1 MSDYAK
7 VLTEDRRLVIL
18 RVLSELPNYKSN
30 SSILCT
36 LLERWGHSPSRDQ
49 VKTEL
54 YWLQEQSLLK
64 VEEVESVLLATL
76 TERGMDVAK
85 GRAVQP
91 GVKRPGA

>member
-1 MSDYAK
+1 MSNYAQ
-7 VLTEDRRLVIL
+7 VLSEDRRLVIL
-18 RVLSELPNYKSN
+18 RVLGEMPTYKSN
-30 SSILCT
+30 SSIICT
-36 LLERWGHSPSRDQ
+36 LLERWGHSPSRDL

-54 YWLQEQSLLK
+54 RWLDEQGLIK

-85 GRAVQP
+85 GRVKQD

>member
-1 MSDYAK
+1 MSNYAQ

-18 RVLSELPNYKSN
+18 RALAELPSYKSN
-30 SSILCT
+30 SSIICT

-49 VKTEL
+49 VKTDL
-54 YWLQEQSLLK
+54 RWLEEQGLVK
-64 VEEVESVLLATL
+64 VEEIESVFLATL

-85 GRAVQP
+85 GRVVQP